1 MRGLLVLIG
10 ILALVGAIAVKV
22 MVLTQRP
29 KFYRS
34 HERLEPAGLE
44 IDKRGPIPDTT
55 YIYELK

>member
-1 MRGLLVLIG
+1 
-10 ILALVGAIAVKV
+10 